1 MSRVHL
7 IDPATATGAA
17 AEQLEA
23 TQRTLGV
30 TPNMARAMANSPAAL
45 KGFLGLFGALKEGV
59 LSAGIQERIALAV
72 SELNGCSYCL
82 SAHTM
87 VSRNV
92 AKLSDEEIEAA
103 RRGTSADPRAAAVLR
118 LAVAI
123 TESRGRIGDDAFA
136 AARDAD
142 LTDEEIVETIA
153 NTVRNIFTNYV
164 NESLDVDVEWPLV
177 TPFSAA
183 TTAI

>member
-7 IDPATATGAA
+7 IDPATATGSA
-17 AEQLEA
+17 AEQLAA

-30 TPNMARAMANSPAAL
+30 IPNMAKEMAHSPATL
-45 KGFLGLFGALKEGV
+45 KGFLGLFDALKEGV
-59 LSAGIQERIALAV
+59 LSAGIQERFALAV
-72 SELNGCSYCL
+72 AELNGCSYCL

-92 AKLSDEEIEAA
+92 AQLPEEEIEAA
-103 RRGTSADPRAAAVLR
+103 GRGTSADPKAAAVLR

-123 TESRGRIGDDAFA
+123 TENRGRIGDDAFA
-136 AARDAD
+136 AAREAG
-142 LTDEEIVETIA
+142 LTDEEIVEVIA

-164 NESLDVDVEWPLV
+164 NEALDVDVEWPLV
-177 TPFSAA
+177 TPHSRAA
-183 TTAI
+183 V

>member
-1 MSRVHL
+1 MQL
-7 IDPATATGAA
+7 IDTRS
-17 AEQLEA
+17 L
-23 TQRTLGV
+23 QR
-30 TPNMARAMANSPAAL
+30 P
-45 KGFLGLFGALKEGV
+45 
-59 LSAGIQERIALAV
+59 
-72 SELNGCSYCL
+72 
-82 SAHTM
+82 
-87 VSRNV
+87 
-92 AKLSDEEIEAA
+92 
-103 RRGTSADPRAAAVLR
+103 
-118 LAVAI
+118 
-123 TESRGRIGDDAFA
+123 RGRIGDDAFA